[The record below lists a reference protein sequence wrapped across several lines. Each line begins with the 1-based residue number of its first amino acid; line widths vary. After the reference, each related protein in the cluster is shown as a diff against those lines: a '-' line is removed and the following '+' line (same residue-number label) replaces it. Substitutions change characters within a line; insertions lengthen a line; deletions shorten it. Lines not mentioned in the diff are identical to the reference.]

1 MMIFYWV
8 YPAIL
13 KFKSA
18 SCNNQIV
25 FKQFQNATVLYSVV
39 TSAIDGMMMLASV
52 EFIGRKPE
60 PARQKREDVVLF
72 ENSFEED
79 SDDSFTSNKVRD
91 YQNQNVNFS
100 KE

>member
-1 MMIFYWV
+1 
-8 YPAIL
+8 
-13 KFKSA
+13 
-18 SCNNQIV
+18 
-25 FKQFQNATVLYSVV
+25 
-39 TSAIDGMMMLASV
+39 MMMLASV